1 MSRRD
6 QAERVTALLRALA
19 LARDPFAE
27 PRNLLPVLRPLQ
39 AWQGER
45 LSRSFGDLRQNPR
58 YRAAAEFFATELYGA
73 DDATWR
79 DRDLGRMLPKL
90 KAWLPEHM
98 LETVAGALELDL
110 LSHELDLA
118 VTDELVRARVGG
130 ESITGVTYAAAYRA
144 AGDRPGRE
152 RQLELLLAV
161 GRELDRIVKKPLI
174 YTILRLARAPARAA
188 GLQRIQEFL
197 EHGFAAF
204 AEMGSA
210 DEFLAEIERREREA
224 MARLFSGHPD
234 PFGERIGA

>member
-19 LARDPFAE
+19 LARDPFTE

-39 AWQGER
+39 AWQGAR
-45 LSRSFGDLRQNPR
+45 LARSFGDLRQNPR
-58 YRAAAEFFATELYGA
+58 YRAAAEFFVTELYGS

-79 DRDLGRMLPKL
+79 DRDLARMLPKL

-110 LSHELDLA
+110 ISHELDLS
-118 VTDELVRARVGG
+118 VSEGLVRARVPPSG
-130 ESITGVTYAAAYRA
+130 ITGQTYAAAYRA
-144 AGDRPGRE
+144 AGDRPARE

-161 GRELDRIVKKPLI
+161 GRDLDRIVKKPLI
-174 YTILRLARAPARAA
+174 YTILRFARAPARAA
-188 GLQRIQEFL
+188 GLDRLQSFL
-197 EHGFAAF
+197 EHGFAAY
-204 AEMGSA
+204 AAMGKA
-210 DEFLAEIERREREA
+210 DEFLAEIERREREV
-224 MARLFSGHPD
+224 MGRLFSGHPD